1 MRCRCCDRL
10 LNEWESRARD
20 PKNRANFLDLC
31 SKCRRLS
38 NPYFF
43 SDEVKE
49 EVKKEDIHIDNG

>member
-20 PKNRANFLDLC
+20 PRNRATFLDLC
-31 SKCRRLS
+31 STCRHLS

-43 SDEVKE
+43 SDEE
-49 EVKKEDIHIDNG
+49 EEAVKKEDIHIDNG